1 MDTRFKWDMFIT
13 SFIPLWISIVIA
25 NLWDIGGYI
34 IIRRHQI
41 GNLSFDFC
49 GALTRFFKANMLM
62 TISVFCIAVVV
73 ISSVVGINKFLR
85 QKEDEKEKPVGCL
98 VKVSRANKLS
108 AEFLLAYIL
117 PMIAFDFSKA
127 KSMLLFTMYL
137 GVLAY
142 LCIRNNNVYTNIYL
156 EIKGY
161 RMYEC
166 DVECSVAN
174 GKKIYETSLVI
185 SRRNLITRIG
195 SDIKY
200 CDFDNYI
207 YVDLEKDD

>member
-1 MDTRFKWDMFIT
+1 MWSKFKWDMFVT

-25 NLWDIGGYI
+25 DIWDIGKYI
-34 IIRRHQI
+34 IIRWHYLYSPHFDI
-41 GNLSFDFC
+41 G
-49 GALTRFFKANMLM
+49 GAIRRFLKANMLM
-62 TISVFCIAVVV
+62 V
-73 ISSVVGINKFLR
+73 ISIIIIIFIVSISITEINKFIR
-85 QKEDEKEKPVGCL
+85 EKEKDKAPPIGSL

-117 PMIAFDFSKA
+117 PMIAFDFSQG
-127 KSMLLFTMYL
+127 KSVLLFAMYF

-156 EIKGY
+156 EIKNY

-166 DVECSVAN
+166 DVKCKVAN
-174 GKKIYETSLVI
+174 SEKVYQKSLVI
-185 SRRNLITRIG
+185 SRRNLITRIN
-195 SDIKY
+195 SDMKY

-207 YVDLEKDD
+207 YIDLEKE